1 VSTLTR
7 YWLLQIPGWI
17 LLIVI
22 LAASNE
28 WFGLPAWMGLLIFL
42 LWVVKDALLYPIL
55 KRGYESATP
64 AGTQR
69 LVSLTG
75 VAKQDL
81 NPEGFVL
88 VNGELWKAVADPADD
103 LIEAGEQVQV
113 KSAEGMLLTV
123 SRLTDLPVTGPKIFR
138 SRNV

>member
-17 LLIVI
+17 LLILV
-22 LAASNE
+22 LGAAHE
-28 WFGLPAWMGLLIFL
+28 WFGLPAWMSLLIFL
-42 LWVVKDALLYPIL
+42 LWVVKDAVLYPIL
-55 KRGYESATP
+55 KRGYESAPP

-69 LVSLTG
+69 LVGLTG

-81 NPEGFVL
+81 NPEGFVF
-88 VNGELWKAVADPADD
+88 VNGELWKAVADPASD

-123 SRLTDLPVTGPKIFR
+123 SRLADPRFGDPRLGDPARV
-138 SRNV
+138 